1 MVWPDFQVAK
11 IPKQGLTN
19 VYWYIQFGIYS
30 LVYTVWYIQFGI
42 QFDIYSLV
50 YTIEFSNDFLHIKA
64 IMLKCGQTEGQTD

>member
-1 MVWPDFQVAK
+1 MARFSGSQDPQTRSYQCV
-11 IPKQGLTN
+11 
-19 VYWYIQFGIYS
+19 

>member
-42 QFDIYSLV
+42 YSLV

-64 IMLKCGQTEGQTD
+64 IMLKCGQTDCELT